1 MRTART
7 VTTLLLTVAVL
18 LTARGASAAPTED
31 TGKRLAEIKGK
42 IVDLE
47 KNHRKE
53 LNRIQD
59 ALDKARESRDSDEVT
74 KLNNELQGER
84 DRFRKQAAAIQ
95 RKLKEKADATSLGQ
109 VIAEKR
115 KARKKIE
122 TTIKQLRVEL
132 NQARQSGDTD
142 AADKVKKRMKKAEA
156 EFLAQL
162 DKMMAKIKAKKV
174 GS

>member
-84 DRFRKQAAAIQ
+84 DGARGENGGSARHRTEPSAVLGRLQNRSGRDRILGRRRISAA
-95 RKLKEKADATSLGQ
+95 
-109 VIAEKR
+109 
-115 KARKKIE
+115 
-122 TTIKQLRVEL
+122 
-132 NQARQSGDTD
+132 
-142 AADKVKKRMKKAEA
+142 
-156 EFLAQL
+156 
-162 DKMMAKIKAKKV
+162 
-174 GS
+174 